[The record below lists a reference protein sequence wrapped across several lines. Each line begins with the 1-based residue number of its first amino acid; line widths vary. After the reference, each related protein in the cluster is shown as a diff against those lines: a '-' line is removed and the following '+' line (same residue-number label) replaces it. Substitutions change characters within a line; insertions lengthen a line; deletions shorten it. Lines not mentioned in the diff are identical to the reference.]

1 LSGVFFSDKGSE
13 TQYLILRDLFQ
24 FVAVRPRRGCGRGI
38 VESSKKGRASQQE
51 AAGGWQAGMRKGS
64 GMPVYKRQEVNTLL
78 KNVERGETAP
88 VYLLF
93 GERYLCQEV
102 ANDLVC
108 RLLPDAALRQNSLK
122 VIDGDQ
128 EEVGATVNML
138 KTYSL
143 FGARQVIRVTDSQI
157 LYSKIVA
164 GVLWDKARKA
174 WSGKDVKKSLR
185 YLTQMLALADLA
197 PLDWEKEEMG
207 ACTPGR
213 WQELFGFPK
222 PEDLAWATEACAAG
236 EGGIFVAAP
245 KADGAELLM
254 AALEAGVPPGNTLI
268 LVAEAADKRKKLFKY
283 LEKKCVVVDLSVD
296 TGVSSAARKDQD
308 GLLKEIVQQNLARFG
323 KKLEPR
329 ALPVLLERVGFHPVA
344 VAMEAEKLA
353 LSVGE
358 AETVT
363 MDDLNAM
370 VGRTR
375 EEALYELNEAFGNH
389 DLAASLTISQRLQEN
404 GVHPLIVVAGLRNF
418 LRKLLLVRAIIEHP
432 AYAYPEGISYAAFQ
446 KGLLPQLQESLGP
459 QQKALAGHPFAV
471 YKSFQQAERF
481 TLAVLKQAQ
490 AGLLEAEYRLKGSGL
505 PEYLVL
511 EDFLFSVLRD
521 RERVRP
527 ATVTG

>member
-1 LSGVFFSDKGSE
+1 M
-13 TQYLILRDLFQ
+13 
-24 FVAVRPRRGCGRGI
+24 A
-38 VESSKKGRASQQE
+38 
-51 AAGGWQAGMRKGS
+51 
-64 GMPVYKRQEVNTLL
+64 VYKRQEVHALL
-78 KNVERGETAP
+78 KGVERGETAP

-93 GERYLCQEV
+93 GERYLCQEI

-108 RLLPDAALRQNSLK
+108 RLLPDESQRLNNLK
-122 VIDGDQ
+122 TIDGDQ
-128 EEVGATVNML
+128 EEMGATINML

-143 FGARQVIRVTDSQI
+143 FGAKQVIRVMDSQI
-157 LYSKIVA
+157 LFSKVVA
-164 GVLWDKARKA
+164 SALWDKARKA
-174 WSGKDVKKSLR
+174 WDGKEPKKALR
-185 YLTQMLALADLA
+185 YLAQMLALADLA
-197 PLDWEKEEMG
+197 PTDWQKEEMS
-207 ACTPGR
+207 ACAPGR
-213 WQELFGFPK
+213 WQELFGFAK
-222 PEDLAWATEACAAG
+222 PEELGWVQEALAASDRAASA
-236 EGGIFVAAP
+236 AAP
-245 KADGAELLM
+245 KVDGAELLM
-254 AALEAGVPPGNTLI
+254 AALEAGIPPGNTLI

-283 LEKKCVVVDLSVD
+283 LEKNCVVVDLSVD
-296 TGVSSAARKDQD
+296 TGASSAARKDQD
-308 GLLKEIVQQNLARFG
+308 GLLKDIVQQSLARLG

-358 AETVT
+358 AATIT

-418 LRKLLLVRAIIEHP
+418 LRKLLLVRAIIEYP

-446 KGLLPQLQESLGP
+446 KGLLPQLQEGLGP

-481 TLAVLKQAQ
+481 TLAALNQART
-490 AGLLEAEYRLKGSGL
+490 GLLTAEYRLKGSGL
-505 PEYLVL
+505 PEYLIL
-511 EDFLFSVLRD
+511 EDFLFSVLQPQSRS
-521 RERVRP
+521 RQGGV
-527 ATVTG
+527 AG